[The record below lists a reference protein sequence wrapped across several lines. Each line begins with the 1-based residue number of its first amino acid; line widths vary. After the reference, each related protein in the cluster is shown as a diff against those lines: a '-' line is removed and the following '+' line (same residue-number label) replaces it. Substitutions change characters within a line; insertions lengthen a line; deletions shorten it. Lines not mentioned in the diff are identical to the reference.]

1 MKKLLN
7 MKIIIPVVI
16 GLVVV
21 LLLGS
26 IAYILFAPST
36 WWKPFYIKMEMNGSA
51 SEAQA
56 AGQTQAEAP
65 AAATTSHQTLPEAPV
80 AAELPQSQLSGSGGS
95 SMRHPP
101 GLMYELDN
109 KVVNLAEPGGLRYLQ
124 AAIVLELW
132 PLDEGFYKL
141 EGEERTKAEE
151 EFKKL
156 IDARRPIIDDIVTT
170 TLSSKTF
177 NQISTVE
184 GKNKLKEE
192 LMGAINN
199 ALGYQGVISV
209 YFTNFVVQ

>member
-56 AGQTQAEAP
+56 AEPQAEAP
-65 AAATTSHQTLPEAPV
+65 AAATTSHQTLPAAPV
-80 AAELPQSQLSGSGGS
+80 ASELPQSSSGGGS

-132 PLDEGFYKL
+132 PLNEEFYKL